1 MSNNMLRGFHCH
13 NSMVYCS
20 SVMFDLIRAGE
31 RTYYIENPARV
42 GVYIADDGAWLID
55 GGYSSTAA
63 ELILEILTGKGLKL
77 KGIIV
82 THAHPD
88 HTGGCRYLQEKTGCG
103 VYAYGLELA
112 PTRHTILHPSIS
124 WGGFPPRSLRGR
136 GMMAEQSTVREMT
149 DIFSGTDIS
158 SGLEI
163 IPLPGHSFEMIG
175 IRTPDDVVFL
185 ADSIC
190 SETILKRYGITFLYD
205 AGAYIRTLDTI
216 ADMNA
221 KLFVPSHVTPLA
233 DIREL
238 ASVNKANVLSA
249 AENIVHWCSTPVT
262 FEKLMQ
268 KVFSEYKRVMNFEEY
283 CLVGSTLRSYL
294 SWLKD
299 SGRLETMF
307 KNNEMLWSVTG
318 IS

>member
-1 MSNNMLRGFHCH
+1 
-13 NSMVYCS
+13 
-20 SVMFDLIRAGE
+20 MFDFIRAGE

-42 GVYIADDGAWLID
+42 GVYLADDGAWLID

-63 ELILEILTGKGLKL
+63 ELILGILSDKGIKL
-77 KGIIV
+77 RGIIV

-88 HTGGCRYLQEKTGCG
+88 HSGGCRYLQEKTGCG

-112 PTRHTILHPSIS
+112 PTRHSVLHPSIS
-124 WGGFPPRSLRGR
+124 WGGFPPHSLRGR
-136 GMMAEQSTVREMT
+136 GMMAEQCIVREMT
-149 DIFSGTDIS
+149 GIPSGTDIP

-163 IPLPGHSFEMIG
+163 IPLPGHSFDMIG
-175 IRTPDDVVFL
+175 IRTSDDVVFP

-205 AGAYIRTLDTI
+205 TGAYIRTLETI
-216 ADMNA
+216 ADMKA

-233 DIREL
+233 DIRKL
-238 ASVNKANVLSA
+238 ALLNKANVLAA
-249 AENIVHWCSTPVT
+249 AENIVRWCSMPVT
-262 FEKLMQ
+262 FEKLLQ
-268 KVFSEYKRVMNFEEY
+268 KVFTEYNRVMNFEEY
-283 CLVGSTLRSYL
+283 CLVGSTVRSYL

-299 SGRLETMF
+299 SGRLETTF
-307 KNNEMLWSVTG
+307 KNNEMLWCRTE